1 MGAVSVS
8 TEAFMSAM
16 ANLAGGV
23 VIVTTSTEGGRAS
36 GMTATAVCSVSIDP
50 PLVMA
55 CMKRGAATHRAVEVS
70 GVFALNLLP
79 ARSEALARRFASNRR
94 NKFEGVST
102 MTGATGAPIL
112 DGMMAHCECTVEKTI
127 DAGDHTIF
135 IGRVRGA
142 ASSGDERR
150 RPLLYLRGD
159 YGSIGPLD
167 IHDSDPPSPEPD
179 GSEGAGSDGAGLDGG
194 GSADAGPEDAPG
206 AP

>member
-1 MGAVSVS
+1 MSVS
-8 TEAFMSAM
+8 TEAFTSAM

-23 VIVTTSTEGGRAS
+23 VIVTTSAEGGRAS
-36 GMTATAVCSVSIDP
+36 GMTATAVCSVSIEP

-79 ARSEALARRFASNRR
+79 ARAEALARRFASNRGD
-94 NKFEGVST
+94 KFEGVST
-102 MTGATGAPIL
+102 TTGATGAPIL
-112 DGMMAHCECTVEKTI
+112 TDTMAHCDCTVEKMVA
-127 DAGDHTIF
+127 AGDHTIF

-167 IHDSDPPSPEPD
+167 IRGSEVPPPGTD
-179 GSEGAGSDGAGLDGG
+179 GSEGAGSEGL
-194 GSADAGPEDAPG
+194 PRAP
-206 AP
+206 